1 MRKMIRIQQIKLE
14 PTHSKKQLEEKIL
27 SVLRIKREQ
36 LETWQIVKCSI
47 DARRKPF
54 VKLIY
59 SVDVKVKKEADVIQ
73 QIKKTAN
80 ISLVTESSYQFP
92 VCGKQKLKNR
102 PIVIGSGPA
111 GLFCGLFLAE
121 HGYRPLVLE
130 RGEDVDSRTR
140 TVAKFWDGKG
150 LHLSSNVQ
158 FGEGGAGTFSD
169 GKLNTLVKDIGGRN
183 RKVLEVLADAGAPK
197 EILYQNK
204 PHIGTD
210 RLRQVV
216 KTIRKQI
223 EAYGGEVR
231 FLSQVTELE
240 TIVQKSGTKEESVLQ
255 AVIVNG
261 KERISCQAAVLAVGH
276 SARDTFVMLE
286 KKSVSMSAKAF
297 AVGIRIEHP
306 QKQIN
311 LAQYGAE
318 KVKGLPAAD
327 YKVTYHASNGRD
339 VYSFCMCPGGYVVN
353 ASSEEGR
360 LVINGMSYYDRNG
373 ENANSALIVSVT
385 PKDFLGDSAL
395 SGIAFQ
401 RQLEEAAYL
410 AGNGKIPLQLYGDFK
425 KNRKSAQ
432 LGEVLPNVKGAYA
445 FANLKEVLPLEICQ
459 ALEEGISDF
468 GRKISGFDREDAL
481 LLGVESRTSSPVR
494 IWRNTEMESNLLGL
508 YPCGE
513 GAGYAGG
520 ITSAAIDGIK
530 AAEAIAA
537 KYAPFE

>member
-1 MRKMIRIQQIKLE
+1 MRNVIRIQQIKLE
-14 PTHSKKQLEEKIL
+14 PTHSMGQLEEKIL
-27 SVLRIKREQ
+27 SVLRIKKEQ
-36 LETWQIVKCSI
+36 LKMWRIVKSSI
-47 DARRKPF
+47 DARKKPF
-54 VKLIY
+54 IKLVY
-59 SVDVKVKKEADVIQ
+59 SVDVKVINEADVLRK
-73 QIKKTAN
+73 IKKSAN
-80 ISLVTESSYQFP
+80 ISLVTERSYQFP
-92 VCGKQKLKNR
+92 SCGKQKLKNR

-121 HGYRPLVLE
+121 HGYCPLILE

-140 TVAKFWDGKG
+140 TVAEFWEGKG

-169 GKLNTLVKDIGGRN
+169 GKLNTLVKDVDGRN

-216 KTIRKQI
+216 KTIRQQI
-223 EAYGGEVR
+223 EGYGGEVR
-231 FLSQVTELE
+231 FLSQVTGFE
-240 TIVQKSGTKEESVLQ
+240 TIAAEKERVLQ
-255 AVIVNG
+255 AVIVNDR
-261 KERISCQAAVLAVGH
+261 ERIPCQAAVLAIGH
-276 SARDTFVMLE
+276 SARDTFAMLE
-286 KKSVSMSAKAF
+286 KAAVLMSAKAF

-318 KVKGLPAAD
+318 KVDGLSAAD
-327 YKVTYHASNGRD
+327 YKLTYHASNGRD
-339 VYSFCMCPGGYVVN
+339 VYSFCMCPGGYVVD

-360 LVINGMSYYDRNG
+360 LAVNGMSYYDRNG

-385 PKDFLGDSAL
+385 PKDFPGDSVL

-425 KNRKSAQ
+425 KNQRSER
-432 LGEVLPNVKGAYA
+432 LGGVLPNVKGGYA
-445 FANLKEVLPLEICQ
+445 FANLKDVLPLEICQ

-468 GRKISGFDREDAL
+468 GKKIAGFDREDAL

-494 IWRNTEMESNLLGL
+494 IWRNTKMESSILGL

-520 ITSAAIDGIK
+520 ITSAAMDGIRI
-530 AAEAIAA
+530 AEAIAV
-537 KYAPFE
+537 KYAPLK